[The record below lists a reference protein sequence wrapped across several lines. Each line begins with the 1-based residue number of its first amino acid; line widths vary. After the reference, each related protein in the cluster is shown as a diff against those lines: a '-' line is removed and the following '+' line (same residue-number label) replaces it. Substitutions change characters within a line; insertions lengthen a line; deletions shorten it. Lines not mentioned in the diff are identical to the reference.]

1 MNQSEIISQYVRMNR
16 KFEVAF
22 MPKVKRAI
30 HVKVKDVI
38 DDLNSGGYDKAIAG
52 LSADIGNET
61 MSMTI
66 RNLYR
71 VVGTAHA
78 RVSYSRLLQDQ
89 KKGFGF
95 NQEWTDW
102 ILNYLKQFLFDKITF
117 RIAETTREAL
127 MKALTIGVT
136 SGLGI
141 DGMIKQLEEWPF
153 ERYQAARIV
162 RTEVNRAA
170 NVGALA
176 QAQTGEYEQQKEWIS
191 VQDFRTRGHNPK
203 DHANHVALN
212 GTKVDADADFID
224 QRNGDRLQFP
234 GDPNGK
240 AESTINCRCQAVF
253 VNKRDANGNLIPKV
267 KPNVFVIGPKE
278 EEPEIEYKTE
288 PEMRTEKM
296 MNTMSA
302 FIEALT
308 EPYEEKVQT
317 ILQKVNESSTDVMES
332 FTDLSTEVKGQT
344 LESSNKFEE
353 VFNRIIK
360 EVKGIKP
367 DVKVDVNQGPVI
379 AAIETMGGNLSKALT
394 DGLNELK
401 DELKKKKTVV
411 HTITRDDKDLIKTIT
426 TVTQ

>member
-1 MNQSEIISQYVRMNR
+1 
-16 KFEVAF
+16 
-22 MPKVKRAI
+22 
-30 HVKVKDVI
+30 
-38 DDLNSGGYDKAIAG
+38 
-52 LSADIGNET
+52 
-61 MSMTI
+61 
-66 RNLYR
+66 
-71 VVGTAHA
+71 
-78 RVSYSRLLQDQ
+78 
-89 KKGFGF
+89 
-95 NQEWTDW
+95 
-102 ILNYLKQFLFDKITF
+102 
-117 RIAETTREAL
+117 
-127 MKALTIGVT
+127 
-136 SGLGI
+136 
-141 DGMIKQLEEWPF
+141 
-153 ERYQAARIV
+153 
-162 RTEVNRAA
+162 
-170 NVGALA
+170 VGALA
-176 QAQTGEYEQQKEWIS
+176 QAQTEKYEQQKEWIS
-191 VQDFRTRGHNPK
+191 VQDFRTRGHNQN

-234 GDPNGK
+234 GDPSGK

-253 VNKRDANGNLIPKV
+253 VNKRDANGNLIPKI

-317 ILQKVNESSTDVMES
+317 ILQKVNESSTDVLES
-332 FTDLSTEVKGQT
+332 FTELSTDVKDQN
-344 LESSNKFEE
+344 LETSNKFEE
-353 VFNRIIK
+353 VFNRIIR

-367 DVKVDVNQGPVI
+367 DVRVDVNQGPVI

-411 HTITRDDKDLIKTIT
+411 HTITRDANDLIKTIT